1 MSMPTRRAL
10 SHAASCILLI
20 AALTTLAVAQDATT
34 EISSTPSS
42 LSFATTFVGKS
53 AGSKVLTINNLTTSG
68 QVMIENISFDCGL
81 GYGIASGI
89 APFTLG
95 QGQKITHY
103 SIFFEPLA
111 AQSYPCNFVI
121 SLHDG
126 TFLAVPLTGTGES
139 GGAVAAVTPTSLNFP
154 NQTLGTTSSA
164 QTVTIKNTG
173 TSNLTLNTITLSP
186 PSFTTNTVTVPQTI
200 TPGGSKAISVFY
212 TPSQVVSETGG
223 IDFTF
228 NEVPDVGSSL
238 SGNGVA
244 SNTLAISTSPTLPQA
259 TQNSAY
265 QATFATSGGTGP
277 FTWNLAAGSNLPSG
291 LSLSSSGVISG
302 TLASSVATGFY
313 NFTVQ
318 VTDSATSN
326 TANGSFTLGVFA
338 NLGDNCNDIFFDV
351 PGTSNPVVALNDLG
365 TGTYQGSEGGLY
377 PNGSNVRPQP
387 HDSDGVSIAD
397 AIQPLDANGN
407 PSDTGKIVFMAV
419 GESTAQNEFNRFLP
433 IANSDPARN
442 PAVVIVNGAQGGATP
457 NEFTSPSSPYWATTL
472 SNYLPQNNVT
482 PQQVEV
488 VWMEDTDGIAT
499 GTFPSDI
506 SALQSQYETMMQTML
521 TLFPNLKLVYFS
533 SRVYGGY
540 SNGVG
545 SPDNPEPYAYEVGFA
560 VKWAIQDQ
568 INGAA
573 NLNYN
578 PANGAV
584 VAPWMS
590 WGPYYWS
597 NGMLGR
603 SDGTVWDCED
613 FSADGTH
620 PSSTYGQL
628 KVAAPLLTFLKTDD
642 TTTPWYLAPNRM
654 LTPTSGNNQT
664 GAGGTQLPLPLT
676 ATATNNGNPVSGV
689 VVTFTD
695 NNAGGSFG
703 NPTVTTGGNGQ
714 ATTTY
719 TLPPTAQTVTVSATN
734 ANYSTASFTE
744 SATAANDVLAVNGGN
759 NQTGATG
766 TTLPTALSVLATING
781 TPAAGVSVSFS
792 DGGAGG
798 SFGTP
803 TATTNS
809 SGIATTTYTLPSTA
823 KTVAI
828 NATSS
833 GYTTATFTE
842 TATASVQTLAVNGG
856 NNQSGGVGTTLPT
869 ALSVLATINGSPASG
884 VSVTFS
890 DGGAG
895 GTFGT
900 PTATT
905 NSSGIASSTYT
916 LPSTA
921 KTVTVSATAT
931 GYSTATFTETATS
944 SAQVLMV
951 SAGNNQSG
959 GTGTTLPTALTI
971 TATKSGKLAGG
982 VVVTFNDNGAG
993 GTFGTPTV
1001 TTNAQGRA
1009 STTYTLPATPQT
1021 VTITASATNY
1031 TSATFTENAT
1041 SNVVSSLV
1049 VSSGSKQ
1056 TGTVGTTLP
1065 NPIVVTA
1072 KNSSGKAVSGASVS
1086 FSDNSAG
1093 GTFSPN
1099 PVTTAANG
1107 QASTS
1112 YTLPTVPKATIT
1124 VTAST
1129 GSVSVNL
1136 TEKAVVGP
1144 QTNLNIVSGN
1154 NQTGTH
1160 GTKLQKNLVVS
1171 VTDQFNN
1178 PIQGVT
1184 VSFVDNGAGGT
1195 FSNANPV
1202 TTATGQVSISYTA
1215 GPNPGTVTISATTS
1229 TLGPA
1234 NFTETIH

>member
-1 MSMPTRRAL
+1 MTMPTRRFL
-10 SHAASCILLI
+10 SHAACCILL
-20 AALTTLAVAQDATT
+20 AAAFTTLAEAQNTT

-42 LSFATTFVGKS
+42 LSFANTYVGKS
-53 AGSKVLTINNLTTSG
+53 AGSKVLTINNLTATG
-68 QVMIENISFDCGL
+68 NVIIENISFDCGL
-81 GYGIASGI
+81 GYGIASGV
-89 APFTLG
+89 APFTMG
-95 QGQKITHY
+95 QSQKITHY
-103 SIFFEPLA
+103 SIFFAPLA
-111 AQSYPCNFVI
+111 AQSYPCNFI
-121 SLHDG
+121 ITLKDG
-126 TFLAVPLTGTGES
+126 TFLAVPLSGTGQT
-139 GGAVAAVTPTSLNFP
+139 GGAVASVTPTSMNFP
-154 NQTLGTTSSA
+154 NQQLGTTSAS

-173 TSNLTLNTITLSP
+173 TSNLTLNAITLSP
-186 PSFTTNTVTVPQTI
+186 PSFTTSTVTLPQTI
-200 TPGGSKAISVFY
+200 TAGSSKAISVFY
-212 TPSQVVSETGG
+212 TPSQVISETGA

-244 SNTLAISTSPTLPQA
+244 ASSLAITTFPTLPQA
-259 TQNSAY
+259 TQNSTY
-265 QATFATSGGTGP
+265 QATLVASGGTGP
-277 FTWNLAAGSNLPSG
+277 YTWSLAAGSNLPSG

-302 TLASSVATGFY
+302 TISASVATY
-313 NFTVQ
+313 TFTVQ
-318 VTDSATSN
+318 VTDTATNN
-326 TANGSFTLGVFA
+326 TDNTTFTLGVFA
-338 NLGDNCNDIFFDV
+338 NLGDNCNDIIFDV
-351 PGTSNPVVALNDLG
+351 PGTSTPIVALNDLG

-387 HDSDGVSIAD
+387 HDSDGVAIAD

-407 PSDTGKIVFMAV
+407 PSDTGKIVLMAV

-433 IANSDPARN
+433 IANSDPQKN
-442 PAVVIVNGAQGGATP
+442 PALVIVNGAQGGATP
-457 NEFTSPSSPYWATTL
+457 NEFTSPSSAYWATTL
-472 SNYLPQNNVT
+472 NNYLPQNNVT

-488 VWMEDTDGIAT
+488 VWIEDTDGIAS

-603 SDGTVWDCED
+603 NDGTIWDCED

-620 PSSTYGQL
+620 PSSTFGQL
-628 KVAAPLLTFLKTDD
+628 KVASPLLAFLKTDN

-654 LTPTSGNNQT
+654 LTPTAGNNQS
-664 GAGGTQLPLPLT
+664 GAAGTQLPLPLT

-703 NPTVTTGGNGQ
+703 NSTVTTGSSGQ

-734 ANYSTASFTE
+734 SNYSTASFTE

-759 NQTGATG
+759 NQTGAAG
-766 TTLPTALSVLATING
+766 TTLPTSLSVLATING
-781 TPAAGVSVSFS
+781 NPAAGVSVTFT
-792 DGGAGG
+792 DNGANGT
-798 SFGTP
+798 FGTP

-823 KTVAI
+823 QTVTI

-842 TATASVQTLAVNGG
+842 TATAATQTLAVNGG
-856 NNQSGGVGTTLPT
+856 NNQSGGVSTTLPT
-869 ALSVLATINGSPASG
+869 ALSVLATINGNPASG

-890 DGGAG
+890 DGNAG

-921 KTVTVSATAT
+921 KTVTINATAT

-951 SAGNNQSG
+951 SGGNNQSG

-971 TATKSGKLAGG
+971 TATKGGKLASG
-982 VVVTFNDNGAG
+982 VVVTFSDGGAG

-1001 TTNAQGRA
+1001 TTSAQGRA
-1009 STTYTLPATPQT
+1009 SSTYTLPATPQT
-1021 VTITASATNY
+1021 VTVTVSATSY
-1031 TSATFTENAT
+1031 TSALFTENAT
-1041 SNVVSSLV
+1041 STLVSSIV
-1049 VSSGSKQ
+1049 VTSGAKQ
-1056 TGTVGTTLP
+1056 SGTVGSTLP

-1072 KNSSGKAVSGASVS
+1072 KNSSGKGVSGASVS
-1086 FSDNSAG
+1086 FTDNGAG

-1099 PVTTAANG
+1099 PATTAANG

-1124 VTAST
+1124 VTASS
-1129 GSVSVNL
+1129 GSASVNL
-1136 TEKAVVGP
+1136 TEKSVVGP
-1144 QTNLNIVSGN
+1144 ATNLTIVSGN
-1154 NQTGTH
+1154 NQSGTH
-1160 GTKLQKNLVVS
+1160 GTRLLKNLVVS
-1171 VTDQFNN
+1171 VTDQFSN

-1184 VSFVDNGAGGT
+1184 VSFTDNGAGGT
-1195 FSNANPV
+1195 LSNANPI
-1202 TTATGQVSISYTA
+1202 TGANGQVSISYTA

-1229 TLGPA
+1229 TLGPV